1 MNRKVFMERLREC
14 LADISAEEREDAL
27 TYYESYFEEAGVENE
42 AAESWFLMEAVCGI
56 SRSFY
61 LLHEQ
66 EAMDPVQEQV
76 YFAMKKESS
85 EDFSS
90 EDFEKNEQYEEY
102 EQKDKSG
109 RIAMI
114 IVIAVLTFPIWIT
127 VAATLFG
134 LIVAAFGVLF
144 GCAAGGIAATVG
156 LLISGVALIG
166 MGIGGCISG
175 SIAAG
180 ILVTGAGF
188 FVMAIGILLLICVV
202 WICGRAVPACCRWI
216 VNLCRKPWQRRKERM
231 S

>member
-1 MNRKVFMERLREC
+1 
-14 LADISAEEREDAL
+14 
-27 TYYESYFEEAGVENE
+27 
-42 AAESWFLMEAVCGI
+42 
-56 SRSFY
+56 
-61 LLHEQ
+61 
-66 EAMDPVQEQV
+66 
-76 YFAMKKESS
+76 
-85 EDFSS
+85 
-90 EDFEKNEQYEEY
+90 
-102 EQKDKSG
+102 
-109 RIAMI
+109 MI

-144 GCAAGGIAATVG
+144 GCAAGGILATVG

-180 ILVTGAGF
+180 IFVTGSRIFRNGNRNP
-188 FVMAIGILLLICVV
+188 LLICVV

>member
-1 MNRKVFMERLREC
+1 MNRKVFRERLREC

-42 AAESWFLMEAVCGI
+42 AQVIEELGSPEKVAENI
-56 SRSFY
+56 KRD
-61 LLHEQ
+61 LLEEPQ
-66 EAMDPVQEQV
+66 SSIQAPEC
-76 YFAMKKESS
+76 MKKESS

-156 LLISGVALIG
+156 LLISGVVLIG

>member
-42 AAESWFLMEAVCGI
+42 AQVIEELGSPEKVAENIKRDLLEEPQSSIQAPECME
-56 SRSFY
+56 
-61 LLHEQ
+61 H
-66 EAMDPVQEQV
+66 
-76 YFAMKKESS
+76 
-85 EDFSS
+85 
-90 EDFEKNEQYEEY
+90 EQYEEY

-109 RIAMI
+109 RIAMV

-202 WICGRAVPACCRWI
+202 WICGRAVPICCRWI

>member
-42 AAESWFLMEAVCGI
+42 AQVIEELGSPEKVAENI
-56 SRSFY
+56 KRD
-61 LLHEQ
+61 LLEEPQ
-66 EAMDPVQEQV
+66 SSIQAPEC
-76 YFAMKKESS
+76 MKKESS

-134 LIVAAFGVLF
+134 LIV
-144 GCAAGGIAATVG
+144 AAGGIAATVG

-202 WICGRAVPACCRWI
+202 WICGRAVPICCRWI

>member
-42 AAESWFLMEAVCGI
+42 AQVIEELGSPEKVAENI
-56 SRSFY
+56 KRD
-61 LLHEQ
+61 LLEEPQ
-66 EAMDPVQEQV
+66 SSIQAPEC
-76 YFAMKKESS
+76 MKKESS

-114 IVIAVLTFPIWIT
+114 IVIAVLT
-127 VAATLFG
+127 FG

>member
-1 MNRKVFMERLREC
+1 ME
-14 LADISAEEREDAL
+14 
-27 TYYESYFEEAGVENE
+27 
-42 AAESWFLMEAVCGI
+42 
-56 SRSFY
+56 
-61 LLHEQ
+61 
-66 EAMDPVQEQV
+66 
-76 YFAMKKESS
+76 KESS
-85 EDFSS
+85 ENFSS

-114 IVIAVLTFPIWIT
+114 IVIAVLTSPIWIT

-175 SIAAG
+175 SIAVG

>member
-42 AAESWFLMEAVCGI
+42 AQVIEELGSPEKVAENI
-56 SRSFY
+56 KRD
-61 LLHEQ
+61 LLEEPQ
-66 EAMDPVQEQV
+66 SSIQAPEC
-76 YFAMKKESS
+76 MKKESS

-134 LIVAAFGVLF
+134 LIVAAVGVLF

>member
-42 AAESWFLMEAVCGI
+42 AQVIEELGSPEKVAENIKRDLLEEPQSSIQAPECME
-56 SRSFY
+56 
-61 LLHEQ
+61 
-66 EAMDPVQEQV
+66 
-76 YFAMKKESS
+76 KESS

-90 EDFEKNEQYEEY
+90 EDFEKHEQYEEY

-109 RIAMI
+109 RIAMV

-166 MGIGGCISG
+166 MGIGGKYCSG
-175 SIAAG
+175 NPCDGSRIFRNG
-180 ILVTGAGF
+180 NRNPFIDL
-188 FVMAIGILLLICVV
+188 
-202 WICGRAVPACCRWI
+202 CCMD
-216 VNLCRKPWQRRKERM
+216 LWQGSSGMLPLDRQ
-231 S
+231 SL

>member
-1 MNRKVFMERLREC
+1 MV
-14 LADISAEEREDAL
+14 
-27 TYYESYFEEAGVENE
+27 
-42 AAESWFLMEAVCGI
+42 
-56 SRSFY
+56 
-61 LLHEQ
+61 
-66 EAMDPVQEQV
+66 
-76 YFAMKKESS
+76 
-85 EDFSS
+85 
-90 EDFEKNEQYEEY
+90 
-102 EQKDKSG
+102 
-109 RIAMI
+109 

-188 FVMAIGILLLICVV
+188 FCNGNRNPFIDL
-202 WICGRAVPACCRWI
+202 CCMD
-216 VNLCRKPWQRRKERM
+216 LWQGSSDMLPLDR
-231 S
+231 

>member
-42 AAESWFLMEAVCGI
+42 AQVIEELGSPEKVAENIKRDLLEEPQSSIQAPECME
-56 SRSFY
+56 
-61 LLHEQ
+61 
-66 EAMDPVQEQV
+66 
-76 YFAMKKESS
+76 KESS

-90 EDFEKNEQYEEY
+90 EDFEKHEQYEEY

-109 RIAMI
+109 RIAMV

-144 GCAAGGIAATVG
+144 GCAAGGIAATVYG
-156 LLISGVALIG
+156 SVAGQFRHVAVGSSIFVENHGKEERSVCHEKICERLSDLSSRMFGTWRCG
-166 MGIGGCISG
+166 MRNRTGIRSRNRRA
-175 SIAAG
+175 AAG
-180 ILVTGAGF
+180 I
-188 FVMAIGILLLICVV
+188 
-202 WICGRAVPACCRWI
+202 
-216 VNLCRKPWQRRKERM
+216 